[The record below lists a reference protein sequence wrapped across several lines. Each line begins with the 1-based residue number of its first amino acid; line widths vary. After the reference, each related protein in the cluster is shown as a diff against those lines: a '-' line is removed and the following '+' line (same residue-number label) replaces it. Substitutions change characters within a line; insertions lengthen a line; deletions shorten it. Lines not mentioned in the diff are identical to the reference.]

1 MFRFH
6 LQSILDLSKNELE
19 RAEAEELRL
28 RAEVSAAERA
38 INLLRDAYIADREEL
53 NGRLAASEFKDVQLL
68 GISLESKKD
77 QIMERLRGLAALR
90 AVLAAA
96 VQRSLMLRKKTAGL
110 ERLRDKRRND
120 YDLRQERRLQSEVD
134 TRAAQQVWLRKRD
147 REIA

>member
-6 LQSILDLSKNELE
+6 LQRILDLSKNELE
-19 RAEAEELRL
+19 RAEAEELHL
-28 RAEVSAAERA
+28 RSEVSAAERA

-77 QIMERLRGLAALR
+77 QIMERLRSLAALR

-96 VQRSLMLRKKTAGL
+96 VQRSLTLRKKTAGL

>member
-96 VQRSLMLRKKTAGL
+96 VQRSLTLRKKTAGL

>member
-68 GISLESKKD
+68 GISLEGKKD

-96 VQRSLMLRKKTAGL
+96 VQRSLTLRKKTAGL
-110 ERLRDKRRND
+110 ERLRDKRRSE